1 MAKNK
6 KKKIPWQGALMLLV
20 FLALGGVCGVMI
32 ARCMDAL
39 VPPDASPRVSLM
51 LFAGMILVFYLLLVL
66 QIVIHEGGHL
76 IFGLLSGYQFS
87 SFRVASF
94 MWIRQE
100 GKLRF
105 KRLSLAGTGGQCLMD
120 PPDMVDGKLPVAL
133 YNLGGSILNL
143 LSALLCLGLFFL
155 TRDLAF
161 WPAVFLMSALIGL
174 VYTLVNGIPLRL
186 GAVDNDGHNAL
197 SLGKDPAA
205 LRAFWIQM
213 KMAAMQAQGVR
224 LKDMPEEWFEPPDE
238 KGMQNSLI
246 AVLAVFR
253 CNRLMDE
260 HRFQAARE
268 EMSKLVSGTNA
279 LMGIYRNLLTCD
291 LMFCEL
297 LFENR
302 PERLERMYTKG
313 QKKFMKS
320 MKKFPSV
327 LRTRYAYAL
336 LAEKDEGKAEKLW
349 RQFEKVGKSYPY
361 PVEWASERELMALAK
376 ARAE

>member
-20 FLALGGVCGVMI
+20 FMALGGVCGVMI
-32 ARCMDAL
+32 ADHLTIAS
-39 VPPDASPRVSLM
+39 PDAGLGQMILR
-51 LFAGMILVFYLLLVL
+51 FAGMILVLYALLFL
-66 QIVIHEGGHL
+66 QIVVHEGGHL
-76 IFGLLSGYQFS
+76 VFGLLSGYRFS

-94 MWIRQE
+94 MWIKQE

-120 PPDMVDGKLPVAL
+120 PPDMVEGKLPVTL

-143 LSALLCLGLFFL
+143 ISAVLCFGLFAL
-155 TRDLAF
+155 TRDLAI
-161 WPAVFLMSALIGL
+161 WPVIFLMAALIGL
-174 VYTLVNGIPLRL
+174 VYALVNGIPLRM

-197 SLGKDPAA
+197 ALGKDPAA

-213 KMAAMQAQGVR
+213 KMAALQAQGVR
-224 LKDMPEEWFEPPDE
+224 LRDMPEEWFALPDE
-238 KGMQNSLI
+238 AGMKNSLI

-260 HRFQAARE
+260 HRFQTARE
-268 EMSKLVSGTNA
+268 EMAKLTAGETA
-279 LMGIYRNLLTCD
+279 LMGIYQNLLTCD
-291 LMFCEL
+291 LMYCEL

-313 QKKFMKS
+313 QKKFMKN

-336 LAEKDEGKAEKLW
+336 LAQQDRDQAEKI
-349 RQFEKVGKSYPY
+349 RKQYEKVGKSYPY
-361 PVEWASERELMALAK
+361 PVEWAGERELMDLAA
-376 ARAE
+376 ARAQ

>member
-1 MAKNK
+1 
-6 KKKIPWQGALMLLV
+6 
-20 FLALGGVCGVMI
+20 
-32 ARCMDAL
+32 
-39 VPPDASPRVSLM
+39 
-51 LFAGMILVFYLLLVL
+51 
-66 QIVIHEGGHL
+66 
-76 IFGLLSGYQFS
+76 
-87 SFRVASF
+87 
-94 MWIRQE
+94 
-100 GKLRF
+100 
-105 KRLSLAGTGGQCLMD
+105 
-120 PPDMVDGKLPVAL
+120 
-133 YNLGGSILNL
+133 
-143 LSALLCLGLFFL
+143 
-155 TRDLAF
+155 
-161 WPAVFLMSALIGL
+161 MSALIGL
-174 VYTLVNGIPLRL
+174 VYALVNGIPLRL

-213 KMAAMQAQGVR
+213 KMAALQAQGVR

-327 LRTRYAYAL
+327 LRTQYAYAL

>member
-39 VPPDASPRVSLM
+39 VPPDASPGGSLI

-94 MWIRQE
+94 MWVRQE
-100 GKLRF
+100 GTLRF

-174 VYTLVNGIPLRL
+174 VYALVNGIPLRL

-224 LKDMPEEWFEPPDE
+224 LKDMPVTQDE
-238 KGMQNSLI
+238 SL
-246 AVLAVFR
+246 R
-253 CNRLMDE
+253 RRLNALVTTGDE
-260 HRFQAARE
+260 
-268 EMSKLVSGTNA
+268 SGTADA
-279 LMGIYRNLLTCD
+279 LEKTLKDLKNRCRFNKKGLLP
-291 LMFCEL
+291 EL
-297 LFENR
+297 ETTR
-302 PERLERMYTKG
+302 DALEQKLQQLQALKHQIESITQRQTALDEQIRMLSNHR
-313 QKKFMKS
+313 Q
-320 MKKFPSV
+320 
-327 LRTRYAYAL
+327 AL
-336 LAEKDEGKAEKLW
+336 EYQEHLQSQAGH
-349 RQFEKVGKSYPY
+349 
-361 PVEWASERELMALAK
+361 
-376 ARAE
+376 